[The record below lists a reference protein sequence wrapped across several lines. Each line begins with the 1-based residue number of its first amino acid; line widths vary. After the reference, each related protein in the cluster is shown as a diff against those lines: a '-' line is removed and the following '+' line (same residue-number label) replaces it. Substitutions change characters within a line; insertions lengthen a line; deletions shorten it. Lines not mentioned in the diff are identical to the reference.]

1 MRVFAGPNGSGKS
14 TIINSIRNHKVNGVP
29 VDFGIYINADEIAV
43 RLRNGDFTFNPYEV
57 NVTRLEFV
65 AIVLESGLI
74 GDHFKVSAFKK
85 SFRFI
90 GNGLQL
96 TNQRYAEEMAQIIA
110 DFLRKKLLLENRKF
124 SFETVFSHPGK
135 VEIMK
140 KAQAMGYKVYLY
152 FVATESPEINV
163 YRVKKVRVPQ
173 AGHDVPEEKIRSRYY
188 RSLKLIHQAS
198 QFAYQAFFF
207 DNSGDDFRMFAHFK
221 VGAGKTKIW
230 DDLPTNDHPL
240 WFRKHYSPD
249 V

>member
-43 RLRNGDFTFNPYEV
+43 QLRKGDFTFDLYEV
-57 NVTRLEFV
+57 NVTRPEFV

-74 GDHFKVSAFKK
+74 GDHYTESTFKK
-85 SFRFI
+85 SFRFR
-90 GNGLQL
+90 GNGLRL
-96 TNQRYAEEMAQIIA
+96 SNQKYTEEMAQIIA

-124 SFETVFSHPGK
+124 SFETVFSHSGK

-140 KAQAMGYKVYLY
+140 KAKEKGYKVYLY

-163 YRVKKVRVPQ
+163 YRVKKVRLPQ
-173 AGHDVPEEKIRSRYY
+173 SGHDVPEDKIRSRYF
-188 RSLKLIHQAS
+188 RSLKLIYQAS

-221 VGAGKTKIW
+221 LGADQSKKW
-230 DDLPTNDHPL
+230 DDLPVADHPM
-240 WFRKHYSPD
+240 WFRKYYSPD